1 MFKGHP
7 KGLFIAFF
15 ANMGERFGFYTM
27 ISIFVLFL
35 QAKYGL
41 NATAASFIYSI
52 FMFGVYFFP
61 LLGGFLA
68 DRFLGYGKTISLGLI
83 VMLVGY
89 VLITIPSALGSK
101 FWLIIVALAVIA
113 PGTGLFSG
121 RRLLRLPEQDRKGA
135 LHPAQNRFRH
145 ADHGGRLR
153 HPRPGLA
160 GAGQSE
166 SAGGTCRAAEIQ
178 RADAGRMVRRHGD
191 REQPGRCRRLFLAA
205 GAALGSLVDPG
216 HLLPAF
222 GRLHVPGHETAGA
235 GRSSIGRPSAGF
247 EVG

>member
-68 DRFLGYGKTISLGLI
+68 ARFLGYGKTISLGLI

-89 VLITIPSALGSK
+89 VLITIPSALGTN
-101 FWLIIVALAVIA
+101 FGLVVVALAVIA
-113 PGTGLFSG
+113 LGTGLFSG
-121 RRLLRLPEQDRKGA
+121 RRLLRLPEQDREGA
-135 LHPAQNRFRH
+135 IHSAQDRFRH

-153 HPRPGLA
+153 PPRPGL
-160 GAGQSE
+160 
-166 SAGGTCRAAEIQ
+166 
-178 RADAGRMVRRHGD
+178 
-191 REQPGRCRRLFLAA
+191 
-205 GAALGSLVDPG
+205 
-216 HLLPAF
+216 
-222 GRLHVPGHETAGA
+222 
-235 GRSSIGRPSAGF
+235 
-247 EVG
+247 